1 MHDLLIVASYL
12 AMILCPCIVATRCA
26 STESA
31 A

>member
-1 MHDLLIVASYL
+1 MHDALVVFSFL

-26 STESA
+26 SQEIA